1 MRVLVVDDHQLIL
14 EGFKKELKLINEDY
28 QVYLANDQYSMFLI
42 LEKES
47 IDLIFLDIRLKD
59 SDARSFISKV
69 LKNHPNVKIIIVSS
83 LSAHSTIQTLLNQG
97 ASAYL
102 LKSDPKE
109 EIKNA
114 IDSVLNNQQ
123 YISVGIRDQP
133 TYQKIKWQEIRL
145 TPREKEIL
153 ALIIDGKTSKE
164 ISDEIFVSPKTVEN
178 HRANLFGKFGVKNV
192 ASLVKMAIIEGY
204 MD

>member
-28 QVYLANDQYSMFLI
+28 QVYLANNQYSMFSI
-42 LEKES
+42 LEQES

-133 TYQKIKWQEIRL
+133 TYQKIKGQEIRL

-153 ALIIDGKTSKE
+153 ALIIEGKTSKE